1 MYRRLAPERKA
12 VLKIIAIDLGLKRIG
27 LAYSADKNF
36 VTPLNAIERKNRN
49 QASSAVRE
57 IIAEWGADAVVVGIP
72 MGGSSEDEMR
82 RRVEHFMKLVDFDGP
97 VYLQDESHSSLEA
110 EESMKGLIKQKKDGR
125 IDSLAAKIILERW
138 IADNR
143 SLLIDRKDG

>member
-1 MYRRLAPERKA
+1 M
-12 VLKIIAIDLGLKRIG
+12 KIIAIDLGLKRIG

-49 QASSAVRE
+49 QASAAVKE
-57 IIAEWGADAVVVGIP
+57 TIMEWDVEAVVIGIP

-97 VYLQDESHSSLEA
+97 VYFQDESHSSLEA
-110 EESMKGLIKQKKDGR
+110 EESMKGMMKQKKDGR

-138 IADNR
+138 IQTNKAVL
-143 SLLIDRKDG
+143 S